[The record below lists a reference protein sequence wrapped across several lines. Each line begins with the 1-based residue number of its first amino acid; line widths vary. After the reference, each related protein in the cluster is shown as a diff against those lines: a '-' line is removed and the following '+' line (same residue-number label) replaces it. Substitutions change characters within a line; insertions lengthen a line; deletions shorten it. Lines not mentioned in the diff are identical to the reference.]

1 MIFAAKGGEMEFF
14 NSAVGVALT
23 VGLILVVIA
32 LLFRKSIVRRIEEG
46 SPFTTEIS
54 ATSAKLILGN
64 REEGIPPAGAEA
76 QEAKSLPP
84 EDQPGEPVSRPLPVD
99 PKLVHIIPPVDPEQ
113 FRTLPFPILD
123 TPQSYLFPFAPSG
136 LALFNGVPFFL
147 RPTGDKE
154 GRLIGH
160 QVLNVQPDAHN
171 HMAITELSAVV
182 EGVSAVHLLISAGH
196 GRISHEGVQFL
207 HKRIGYIELI
217 FNDEPTQR
225 VSLVLGRNIREWAF
239 GNPFD
244 LVRTV
249 DDSSVH
255 PAWVSHNSYCRI
267 DQLTIAIQDAPRD
280 LKAIHLAAKF
290 EDDQP
295 GREFMFPAVIL
306 SAATAERSTTRSH
319 R

>member
-1 MIFAAKGGEMEFF
+1 MEFL
-14 NSAVGVALT
+14 NSATGVALV
-23 VGLILVVIA
+23 VGLTFVITA

-54 ATSAKLILGN
+54 ATRAKLILGN

-76 QEAKSLPP
+76 LERLSLPQEGP
-84 EDQPGEPVSRPLPVD
+84 TVETEPRRLPAD
-99 PKLVHIIPPVDPEQ
+99 PKLVHIVPPIDPEK

-123 TPQSYLFPFAPSG
+123 NPQSYQFPFAPSG

-160 QVLNVQPDAHN
+160 QVLNVQPDARN
-171 HMAITELSAVV
+171 HTAITELSAAA
-182 EGVSAVHLLISAGH
+182 EGVSVVHFLISAGH

-207 HKRIGYIELI
+207 HKRIGYIELV
-217 FNDEPTQR
+217 FKDEPTQR
-225 VSLVLGRNIREWAF
+225 VTLVLGRNIREWAF

-249 DDSSVH
+249 DDPSVR
-255 PAWVSHNSYCRI
+255 PAWVSHNSLCRI
-267 DQLTIAIQDAPRD
+267 DHLTVSIQNAPRD

-295 GREFMFPAVIL
+295 DREFMYPAVIL
-306 SAATAERSTTRSH
+306 SAATAERSTLR
-319 R
+319 